1 MKKISINIEDSVYK
15 SLASRF
21 PDVPDKDSVVSALA
35 RLALTEWEL
44 WFSAKLRPKSVPGLT
59 QERMKMIFSDAALYA
74 GKEVSRGVLFNQF
87 NLPYG
92 EASYIER
99 VFAEFDQPTLCS
111 KELTKMITDLEAQLQ
126 TWRKDKNK
134 KEDQQFTVEVKK
146 LGQRLLQAAMQ
157 QAKDNGVHLAP
168 DERVEVVPGWY
179 YYIFSAQEAEDVLKY
194 VKKLSETYTS

>member
-1 MKKISINIEDSVYK
+1 MKKITISIDDSIYK
-15 SLASRF
+15 SLSSRF
-21 PDVPDKDSVVSALA
+21 PDLPNKDEVVGALA
-35 RLALTEWEL
+35 RLALTEWEM

-59 QERMKMIFSDAALYA
+59 QERMKMIFADTSLYA

-99 VFAEFDQPTLCS
+99 VFAEFDQASLCC
-111 KELTKMITDLEAQLQ
+111 KELTKMVNELEKQLQ
-126 TWRKDKNK
+126 NWRKDKNK

-157 QAKDNGVHLAP
+157 QAKDSGVHLAP
-168 DERVEVVPGWY
+168 DEKVQVVHGWY
-179 YYIFSAQEAEDVLKY
+179 YYTFSAQEAEEVLRFA
-194 VKKLSETYTS
+194 KKLAETYAI